1 MANNPITSLFG
12 QGKTKGPNLR
22 SIEDVKDKLIT
33 ARVVDISLNT
43 DSALWDKTGMWNGI
57 GTISFQL
64 MDVPSTISSIN
75 QSKVNN
81 IAKPL
86 LPHLKNYPLVNE
98 VVLLF
103 KLPDTTNTQLNNSA
117 NYYYLNPISIWNAP
131 NHNAYPDMFA
141 SNDGQTS
148 PSLNKSYQQIETGNV
163 RRTTTEVTE
172 LDLNGES
179 GGTFVEKS
187 NIHPILPFAG
197 DNILEGRF
205 GNSIRLGN
213 TSKSQGLIRNNW
225 STSGDNGSPIT
236 ILRNGQS
243 PSASAE
249 GWIPVTENIIND
261 LASIYMTSNQQI
273 PISVAVENRQDA
285 QGSTVPFANTIQFT
299 PQSPKSYN
307 KPQVIFNSG
316 RLLFN
321 SSQESI
327 LMSSAQSIVLE
338 SIDDLA
344 IKSQYKNLN
353 LLAPSG
359 IVSLGKQ
366 NASESVILGD
376 KFMLQFENLVA
387 SLENLCSALAKEPK
401 IPAAGATAR
410 LTKPIL
416 QEIKNLIPSFKSN
429 TVKTS

>member
-86 LPHLKNYPLVNE
+86 LP
-98 VVLLF
+98 
-103 KLPDTTNTQLNNSA
+103 QLNNSA

-225 STSGDNGSPIT
+225 SISGENNSPIT

-249 GWIPVTENIIND
+249 GWIPVTENINND

>member
-12 QGKTKGPNLR
+12 SPTTTKVDP
-22 SIEDVKDKLIT
+22 SIALLKDKMIS
-33 ARVVDISLNT
+33 ARVVDISLNS
-43 DSALWDKTGMWNGI
+43 DSTMWEAAGEWNGI
-57 GTISFQL
+57 GTIKFGNSS
-64 MDVPSTISSIN
+64 VPTTLSN
-75 QSKVNN
+75 QTRNTTTN
-81 IAKPL
+81 LAKPL
-86 LPHLKNYPLVNE
+86 LASQKNYPLVNE
-98 VVLLF
+98 MVLLF
-103 KLPDTTNTQLNNSA
+103 ELPNIDESQTSNSKS
-117 NYYYLNPISIWNAP
+117 YYYLNPISLWNAP
-131 NHNAYPDMFA
+131 NHNAYPDMF
-141 SNDGQTS
+141 SKDNGQS
-148 PSLNKSYQQIETGNV
+148 APSFFKDYLNIEIGNV
-163 RRTTTEVTE
+163 RRTTDEVTK
-172 LDLNGES
+172 LDLNGAS

-187 NIHPILPFAG
+187 NIHPILSFAG

-213 TSKSQGLIRNNW
+213 TSRSKGSIQNNW
-225 STSGDNGSPIT
+225 SISGENNSPIT

-249 GWIPVTENIIND
+249 GWIPVTENINND

-273 PISVAVENRQDA
+273 PISVAVEDRQDA
-285 QGSTVPFANTIQFT
+285 QGPTVPFANSIQFT

-366 NASESVILGD
+366 DASESVILGD